1 MLPALL
7 SPFAFPWVKAL
18 LCVAVLSAAFI
29 WWRGRGGAN
38 KTTEGGRKTSSA
50 GPASASLRAAPSNPA
65 LAAAHFAPAA
75 LLGSLAEQLRRAAED
90 VEMARR
96 EKGRA
101 GQRMHLYGARQR
113 LEAIAAAAGGDE
125 GTLSRISVQA
135 NLSWE
140 KLSDYVERGLA
151 MIGEGK

>member
-18 LCVAVLSAAFI
+18 LAVAVLSVAFI
-29 WWRGRGGAN
+29 WWRGRGGTGKAAA
-38 KTTEGGRKTSSA
+38 EVGGKTSSA
-50 GPASASLRAAPSNPA
+50 AASLRAAPANPA
-65 LAAAHFAPAA
+65 LAPAPFPPAA

-90 VEMARR
+90 VELARR

-113 LEAIAAAAGGDE
+113 LEAIAAAAGGDA